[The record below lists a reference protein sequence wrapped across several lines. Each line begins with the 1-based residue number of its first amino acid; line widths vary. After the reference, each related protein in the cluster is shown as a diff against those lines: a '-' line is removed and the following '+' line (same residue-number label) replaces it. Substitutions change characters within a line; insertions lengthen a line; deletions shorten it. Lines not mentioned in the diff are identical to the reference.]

1 MCFDSALFFIFGSVL
16 FCSGFFFLLLLLL
29 LFNNPVSNCIHRFYT
44 SILNETKE
52 RGIYFEC
59 ISAGCWMFA
68 AVSSMNL
75 GSLDRHFSNIVYRY
89 ELLSWAL
96 TCLLFQIPASGI
108 CSSDGNSVVVFLFSL
123 VPSKSHFQMGTFG
136 ADFHEMVKK
145 TEQKKQKKTIQ
156 WIEHQLELVL
166 SSLWLWK
173 WICLVAGTR
182 WSGAGALRLLT
193 FKRRNVANVSLLF
206 SASDSEKKQKKTSRL
221 IKDEVQVTLVVVSSL
236 AVEFYGVA
244 SWFK

>member
-145 TEQKKQKKTIQ
+145 TEQKKQKKNDSVD
-156 WIEHQLELVL
+156 WAPVR
-166 SSLWLWK
+166 
-173 WICLVAGTR
+173 V
-182 WSGAGALRLLT
+182 GALITLT
-193 FKRRNVANVSLLF
+193 LKMNLSGGRNALKWRRCAAFAHFQTAKCCKCFALIF
-206 SASDSEKKQKKTSRL
+206 GQWFRKKT
-221 IKDEVQVTLVVVSSL
+221 KKNQPVD
-236 AVEFYGVA
+236 
-244 SWFK
+244 